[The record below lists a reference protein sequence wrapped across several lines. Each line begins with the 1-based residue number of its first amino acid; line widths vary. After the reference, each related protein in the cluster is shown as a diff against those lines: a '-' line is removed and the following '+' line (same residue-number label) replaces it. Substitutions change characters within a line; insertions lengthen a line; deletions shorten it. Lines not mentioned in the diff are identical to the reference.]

1 MQLIFASGNK
11 HKLLE
16 LQSKLNESINI
27 ISMREAGFEGD
38 IEEPGET
45 LEENAKIKAEF
56 IHNLFQENCFADDSG
71 LEIEALNGEPGVYS
85 ARYAGEGCTFADNN
99 EKVLKKLDGIENRSA
114 RFKTVI
120 HLIFNEQHYLFVGE
134 VLGKITKTNR
144 GLEGFGYD
152 PIFIPDGYTQTFAEM
167 TLEEKNQISHRA
179 KAVQKLSEFL
189 LNR

>member
-1 MQLIFASGNK
+1 MKLIFASGNK

-16 LQSKLNESINI
+16 LQSKLNESVNI

-85 ARYAGEGCTFADNN
+85 ARYAGEGCTFTDNN
-99 EKVLKKLDGIENRSA
+99 KKVLKKLDGIENRSA

-120 HLIFNEQHYLFVGE
+120 HLIFNERHYLFVGE
-134 VLGKITKTNR
+134 VSGKITKTNR

-152 PIFIPDGYTQTFAEM
+152 PIFIPDGYTKTFAEM